1 MKWGLNPVLAGLGAA
16 MVVCLPAAAGVLP
29 FTFVPNGANA
39 PLAGPG
45 TAFTANGISVGNDL
59 YAVVQPDFSFTVH
72 QYLPI
77 TGFTLSGAPVAAP
90 GLGSSYG
97 LYFEITG
104 GGFQPPPG
112 APSYSTLNVALKA
125 DPGNQDGTPVATPS
139 GIAFTNSGATGAADD
154 VVLALG
160 TLSRASLAF
169 NPATGVRNA
178 HYDETFA
185 PVPGEAGFFAAPP
198 FDASVLLDI
207 LLTTNPSTYTSVSG
221 PNGTS
226 VNYVNGAFGTA
237 QFVPEPAS
245 LVLLWSALGGLIMVR
260 RRRI

>member
-1 MKWGLNPVLAGLGAA
+1 
-16 MVVCLPAAAGVLP
+16 MVVCLPASAGVLT
-29 FTFVPNGANA
+29 FTFVPNGTNT

-45 TAFTANGISVGNDL
+45 TAFIANGISVGSDL
-59 YAVVQPDFSFTVH
+59 FALVQPDFSFTVH
-72 QYLPI
+72 QYLPV
-77 TGFTLSGAPVAAP
+77 TGFTLNGAPVMAP

-104 GGFQPPPG
+104 GGVQPPPG
-112 APSYSTLNVALKA
+112 APFYSTLNVALKA
-125 DPGNQDGTPVATPS
+125 DPGNQDGTPVATAS

-160 TLSRASLAF
+160 SLSQAALAF

-178 HYDETFA
+178 HYVETFA
-185 PVPGEAGFFAAPP
+185 PVPGEDGFFAAPP
-198 FDASVLLDI
+198 FDASVMLNI
-207 LLTTNPSTYTSVSG
+207 LLTTNPNTYTSASG

-226 VNYVNGAFGTA
+226 VNYVNGALGSA

-245 LVLLWSALGGLIMVR
+245 LVLLCSALGGLIMAR
-260 RRRI
+260 RRGAGTHEKPGS

>member
-16 MVVCLPAAAGVLP
+16 MVVGLPAAGAVLP

-59 YAVVQPDFSFTVH
+59 FAVAQPDFSFTAH

-77 TGFTLSGAPVAAP
+77 TGFTLNGSPVAAP

-97 LYFEITG
+97 LYFELIGTG
-104 GGFQPPPG
+104 SQPPG
-112 APSYSTLNVALKA
+112 SFTYSTLNIALKA
-125 DPGNQDGTPVATPS
+125 DPGNLDGTLVATAS
-139 GIAFTNSGATGAADD
+139 GIAFTNTGATGGAYD

-160 TLSRASLAF
+160 TLSKASLAF

-178 HYDETFA
+178 HYEETFA

-207 LLTTNPSTYTSVSG
+207 LLTTNPNVFTSVSG
-221 PNGTS
+221 PSGTM
-226 VNYVNGAFGTA
+226 VNFVNGGFGTA

-245 LVLLWSALGGLIMVR
+245 LMLLCSALGGLIMIR
-260 RRRI
+260 RRGT